1 MSAKGDVRG
10 GMSRLLHAVLDRLG
24 LEVRLVRNVR
34 AAYEK
39 SRRERELDC
48 WRILQSHRFPLILD
62 IGANEGQF
70 AEMARQLWSDTPIH
84 CFEPLPDVSAELKR
98 RTAGLAG
105 ITVHNIGLS
114 DKAGAQAM
122 HRSDFSPSS
131 SLLPMTEL
139 HRSEWPQSAGQ
150 TQVEVR
156 LERLDDWAAAHA
168 AALSPGFLAKI
179 DVQGFERA
187 VIDGGAET
195 LRLAR
200 FVVVEVSF
208 DELYVGQPLFE
219 HIDARMR
226 ELGFVYRGS
235 VEQYFNRARDRILF
249 ADAIFEN
256 TKGFPPHD

>member
-1 MSAKGDVRG
+1 MNAEGGLRG
-10 GMSRLLHAVLDRLG
+10 GMSRLLHAVLDRFG

-39 SRRERELDC
+39 SRRERELDS

-70 AEMARQLWSDTPIH
+70 AEMARQLWPNAPIH
-84 CFEPLPDVSAELKR
+84 CFEPLPDVCTELKR
-98 RTAGLAG
+98 RTAGLTGVA
-105 ITVHNIGLS
+105 VHNIGLS
-114 DKAGAQAM
+114 DRAGPQSM
-122 HRSDFSPSS
+122 YRSDFSPSS
-131 SLLPMTEL
+131 SLLPMAEL
-139 HRSEWPQSAGQ
+139 HRSEWPQSSGQ

-168 AALSPGFLAKI
+168 AELSPGLLIKI

-187 VIDGGAET
+187 VIDGGADT

-200 FVVVEVSF
+200 FVVAEVSF
-208 DELYVGQPLFE
+208 SELYVDQPLFE

-256 TKGFPPHD
+256 TKGFPSHD

>member
-1 MSAKGDVRG
+1 MSAEG
-10 GMSRLLHAVLDRLG
+10 GLRRFVHSLFGRFG
-24 LEVRLVRNVR
+24 LEVRLLRNVQ
-34 AAYEK
+34 AAQEK
-39 SRRERELDC
+39 ARRERELDG
-48 WRILQSHRFPLILD
+48 WRILQSHRFPVILD

-70 AEMARQLWSDTPIH
+70 AEMARQLWPDTPIH
-84 CFEPLPDVSAELKR
+84 CFEPLPDVCAELKR

-105 ITVHNIGLS
+105 ITVHDIGLS
-114 DKAGAQAM
+114 DKAGSQAM
-122 HRSDFSPSS
+122 HRSDFTPSS

-139 HRSEWPQSAGQ
+139 HRSEWPQSSGQ

-156 LERLDDWAAAHA
+156 LERLDDWAAANA
-168 AALSPGFLAKI
+168 AALSAGLLAKI

-187 VIDGGAET
+187 VIDGGAYT

-208 DELYVGQPLFE
+208 DELYEGQPLFE

-226 ELGFVYRGS
+226 ELGFAYRGN

-256 TKGFPPHD
+256 TKGFVSHD